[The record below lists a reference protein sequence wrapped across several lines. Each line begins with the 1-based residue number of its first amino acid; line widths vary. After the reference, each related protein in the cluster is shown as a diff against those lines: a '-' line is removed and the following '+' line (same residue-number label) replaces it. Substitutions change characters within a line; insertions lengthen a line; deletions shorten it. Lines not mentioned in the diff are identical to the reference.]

1 MRKRGFWLLLVA
13 IVLMG
18 FTKNV
23 YASGTVYYTT
33 NNGIDLTREEY
44 DFLSQF
50 YGRPY
55 VDIMT
60 QDQYDEFIE
69 EDLLHSDVS
78 YKTRTIQKSA
88 LINPG
93 NRPRSSY
100 NKEGPKYVQIG
111 AACLP
116 TKCIMSLVANWEDG
130 DPYTTSWDVIGA
142 WFDDVAY
149 ISHSHTYV
157 STDYYTYYF
166 NNLKLEA
173 DGIGNSVD
181 LPDDDSNY
189 IINMA
194 FSVTRGG
201 TVYGSY
207 QHAMENTTLANSQ
220 LYTIDF
226 SGYGNVFDFYGT
238 AFDVYDGMNGVDINV

>member
-1 MRKRGFWLLLVA
+1 MKKRGFWLLLVA
-13 IVLMG
+13 IVVMG

-23 YASGTVYYTT
+23 YASGDVYYTT
-33 NNGIDLTREEY
+33 NNGIDLSREEY
-44 DFLSQF
+44 EFLSSF

-60 QDQYDEFIE
+60 QDQYDEFIR
-69 EDLLHSDVS
+69 EDLLHSDVT
-78 YKTRTIQKSA
+78 YKTRTIKKSA
-88 LINPG
+88 LVNPG
-93 NRPRSSY
+93 NMPRSTY

-116 TKCIMSLVANWEDG
+116 TKCIMSLVANWEDE
-130 DPYTTSWDVIGA
+130 DPGTTSWDVIGA

-157 STDYYTYYF
+157 STSNTTAYF
-166 NNLKLEA
+166 TNLKLEA
-173 DGIGNSVD
+173 DGIGNSVY
-181 LPDDDSNY
+181 LPEEGTNF

-207 QHAMENTTLANSQ
+207 QHAMEDTTLVNSQ
-220 LYTIDF
+220 LYTLDF
-226 SGYGNVFDFYGT
+226 SGYGNVFDFYST
-238 AFDVYDGMNGVDINV
+238 AVGVYDQMNGVDIDV